1 MPQYNTIKARNPVL
15 VLIWTF
21 GLFML
26 IQVYQYLGVL
36 LSSIVCGGSFEAII
50 EGEFTNSCCVL
61 WRGVAAAIVGIPL
74 AVFVTRYLWRRSWEW
89 MRFRF
94 TLKLFVYGIL
104 LGLILPLLIIAI
116 IFTMGMAT
124 VVATPARFSASELFS
139 IIIGTLF
146 LLGFIA
152 LAEEL
157 VFRGMAL
164 REWASKLGWPRAIV
178 LSALYFGIVHVI
190 GLLPRITPAEGAWIV
205 LSGLIVGVLLASMY
219 IRSRSLW
226 LPIGFHFGWNLC
238 LQLFL
243 GTTISGHEANFGLF
257 RTELSG
263 PVILTGG
270 TFGVESS
277 VVTYVVYIAVTILF
291 LSYAKSGRP
300 ELLDSRPE

>member
-1 MPQYNTIKARNPVL
+1 
-15 VLIWTF
+15 
-21 GLFML
+21 
-26 IQVYQYLGVL
+26 
-36 LSSIVCGGSFEAII
+36 
-50 EGEFTNSCCVL
+50 
-61 WRGVAAAIVGIPL
+61 
-74 AVFVTRYLWRRSWEW
+74 
-89 MRFRF
+89 MRLRF
-94 TLKLFVYGIL
+94 STKLFAYGTL
-104 LGLILPLLIIAI
+104 LGLILPLLIIAV

-124 VVATPARFSASELFS
+124 VVATPARFSAIELFS

-164 REWASKLGWPRAIV
+164 REWALKIGWPRAIV

-190 GLLPRITPAEGAWIV
+190 GLLPRITTTEGAWIV
-205 LSGLIVGVLLASMY
+205 LSGLIVGVLLAAMY
-219 IRSRSLW
+219 IRSKSLW

-277 VVTYVVYIAVTILF
+277 VITYVIYIAVTILF

-300 ELLDSRPE
+300 ELLDPRSE